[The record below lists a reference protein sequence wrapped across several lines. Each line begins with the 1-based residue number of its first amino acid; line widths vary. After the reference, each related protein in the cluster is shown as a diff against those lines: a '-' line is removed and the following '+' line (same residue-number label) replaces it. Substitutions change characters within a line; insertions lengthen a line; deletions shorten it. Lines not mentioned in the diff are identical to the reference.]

1 MKQITQ
7 ALTAVMA
14 AVQNV
19 EKNKTVGLGNNSY
32 KGVEDKDV
40 KVAIRGAMVQNGLAM
55 VPIAIEPNVRIERWE
70 ETYGGQTKPKQS
82 VMTEVKVTYR
92 VLHTSG
98 EYIDIVGY
106 GHGIDT
112 QDKSAG
118 KATTYALKYALLYTF
133 LIPTGS
139 IDDADNENATPARP
153 VSKPTP
159 GADRLEEPKL
169 IPLKKDDENWP
180 RVIAYLQSNAGSG
193 DAATTASLL
202 LQLSRKYSWT
212 PAVEKTLRNIIEVSA
227 KAAE

>member
-1 MKQITQ
+1 
-7 ALTAVMA
+7 MA

-19 EKNKTVGLGNNSY
+19 EKNKTVGVGNNSY

-55 VPIAIEPNVRIERWE
+55 VPIAIEPTVRIERWE

-139 IDDADNENATPARP
+139 IDDADNENATPVRP
-153 VSKPTP
+153 VSKA
-159 GADRLEEPKL
+159 GRIEPPAEPQL
-169 IPLKKDDENWP
+169 IPLKKDDENWS

-212 PAVEKTLRNIIEVSA
+212 PAVEKTLKNIIEVSA

>member
-19 EKNKTVGLGNNSY
+19 EKNKTVGVGNNSY

-139 IDDADNENATPARP
+139 IDDADNENATPVRP
-153 VSKPTP
+153 VSKAGRIDPP
-159 GADRLEEPKL
+159 EEPQL
-169 IPLKKDDENWP
+169 IPLKKDDDNWT
-180 RVIAYLQSNAGSG
+180 RVITYLQSNAGSG

>member
-1 MKQITQ
+1 
-7 ALTAVMA
+7 MA

-19 EKNKTVGLGNNSY
+19 EKNKTVGVGNNSY

-55 VPIAIEPNVRIERWE
+55 VPIAIEPTVRIERWE

-112 QDKSAG
+112 QDKSVG

-139 IDDADNENATPARP
+139 IDDADNENATPVRP
-153 VSKPTP
+153 VSKAGRIDPP
-159 GADRLEEPKL
+159 AEPQL
-169 IPLKKDDENWP
+169 IPLKKDDENWS

-212 PAVEKTLRNIIEVSA
+212 PAVEKTLKNIIEVSA